1 MIIRRRTNDPAS
13 SHNKPLDYLKLEEYQ
28 FFWDDLP
35 NISKEKIIERW
46 NLPKDSIDLENE
58 GFSINGINFG
68 NVCILIQPS
77 REYDSNSLKDI
88 HSPDLPPPH
97 RYLAQYYWIENK
109 FKTNAI
115 CHIGKHGTLE
125 WLPGKSVG
133 LSVECFPRIINPP
146 VPIIYPVSYTH
157 LRAHET

>member
-1 MIIRRRTNDPAS
+1 MTSKQLMSMIIKRRTNDPVS
-13 SHNKPLDYLKLEEYQ
+13 SNNKPLDYLKLEEYQ

-35 NISKEKIIERW
+35 DISKEKIIKRW

-58 GFSINGINFG
+58 GFSINGISFG

-97 RYLAQYYWIENK
+97 RYLAQYYLIENK

-115 CHIGKHGTLE
+115 CHVGKHGTLE
-125 WLPGKSVG
+125 WLPGKSVA
-133 LSVECFPRIINPP
+133 
-146 VPIIYPVSYTH
+146 VSYTH
-157 LRAHET
+157 LTLPTKNEV